1 MNLSPKFAA
10 LALVLA
16 IVTTCVPAS
25 AQGPRRIQ
33 LELLEAMFASM
44 RTSTPWNV
52 DGPLLWGYFFF
63 DPSRAKL
70 VQAANELQSAGYR
83 IVGIEQF
90 QGDQRL
96 RLHVERV
103 EAHTPAT
110 LNARNQELYALAERL
125 GLASYD
131 GMDVGPAPPPR

>member
-16 IVTTCVPAS
+16 IGATGVPAS
-25 AQGPRRIQ
+25 AQAPKRIQ

-44 RTSTPWNV
+44 RASTPWNV

-70 VQAANELQSAGYR
+70 VQAANDLQSDGYR

-110 LNARNQELYALAERL
+110 LNARNQ
-125 GLASYD
+125 
-131 GMDVGPAPPPR
+131 